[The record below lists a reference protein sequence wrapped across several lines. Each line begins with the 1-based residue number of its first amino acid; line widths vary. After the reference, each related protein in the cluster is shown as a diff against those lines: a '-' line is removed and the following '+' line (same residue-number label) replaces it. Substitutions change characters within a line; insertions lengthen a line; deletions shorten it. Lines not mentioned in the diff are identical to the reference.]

1 MKTLLAFLAAAFVAS
16 VQAATVDFAVT
27 TPQPIAVTST
37 TVPMMG
43 GGTATQ
49 KQWVVTATVKVAGN
63 AQPGTVTYWQV
74 SPTKWL
80 GWGGAI
86 DASGVPPVVTFNLP
100 GAGTFKVVAQF
111 NESGPAGTR
120 TAGPV
125 AVSAPVTITAK

>member
-1 MKTLLAFLAAAFVAS
+1 MKTLLAFLVAAFVAGA
-16 VQAATVDFAVT
+16 QAATIDFAVT
-27 TPQPIAVTST
+27 TPQPVAATSVTS
-37 TVPMMG
+37 PAMG
-43 GGTATQ
+43 GGSYTRNLY
-49 KQWVVTATVKVAGN
+49 VVTATVKVAGN
-63 AQPGTVTYWQV
+63 AQTGTVTYWQV

-86 DASGVPPVVTFNLP
+86 DANGIPPVVTFNLP

-125 AVSAPVTITAK
+125 AVSAPVTIVAK

>member
-1 MKTLLAFLAAAFVAS
+1 MKTLLLFCLLLFATAA
-16 VQAATVDFAVT
+16 QAATVDFAVT
-27 TPQPIAVTST
+27 TPQPVAATSVTS
-37 TVPMMG
+37 PAMG
-43 GGTATQ
+43 GGSYTRNLY
-49 KQWVVTATVKVAGN
+49 VVTATVKVSGN

-86 DASGVPPVVTFNLP
+86 DANGVPPVVTFNLP

-125 AVSAPVTITAK
+125 AVSAPVTIVAK